1 MSQPTQDVSAAIL
14 DILIQAG
21 NRKLSKEQSEELSK
35 ILKDNFGDDV
45 SVDVTRSG
53 TKILSE
59 LRPTL
64 LENIGKMAE
73 NFQQQATNAV
83 ESLGD
88 EVSKETMLTLWP
100 KLAGAQ
106 KFIIVLLAL
115 ATVVVTGFLAYDT
128 HQNFPKDGMEVLFV
142 SLLPL
147 FGLVVFATWPIKTLA
162 YKSLEIATKVVEKK
176 LEKSG
181 QIVAKTETKTTK

>member
-1 MSQPTQDVSAAIL
+1 MSQPTQDVSATIL

-128 HQNFPKDGMEVLFV
+128 HQNFPKDSMEVLFV

>member
-35 ILKDNFGDDV
+35 ILKDNFGDEI

-64 LENIGKMAE
+64 LENLGKMAE

-106 KFIIVLLAL
+106 KFIIVLLAF

-128 HQNFPKDGMEVLFV
+128 HQNFPKDSMEVLFV

-147 FGLVVFATWPIKTLA
+147 FGLVVFSTWPIKTLA

-181 QIVAKTETKTTK
+181 QVIAKPETKTTK

>member
-64 LENIGKMAE
+64 LENLGKMAE
-73 NFQQQATNAV
+73 NFQQQATNVV

-128 HQNFPKDGMEVLFV
+128 HQNYPTDSMEVLFV

-181 QIVAKTETKTTK
+181 QVVAKTETKTTK

>member
-181 QIVAKTETKTTK
+181 QVVAKTETKTTK

>member
-1 MSQPTQDVSAAIL
+1 MTQPTQDVSAAIL

-128 HQNFPKDGMEVLFV
+128 HQNYPTDSMEVLFV

-181 QIVAKTETKTTK
+181 QVVAKTETKTTK

>member
-100 KLAGAQ
+100 KLVGAQ

-128 HQNFPKDGMEVLFV
+128 HQNFPKDSMEVLFV

-181 QIVAKTETKTTK
+181 QVVAKTETKTTK

>member
-100 KLAGAQ
+100 KLAGVQ

-115 ATVVVTGFLAYDT
+115 ATVVVTGLLAYDT
-128 HQNFPKDGMEVLFV
+128 HQNYPTDSMEVLFV

-181 QIVAKTETKTTK
+181 QVVAKTETKTTK

>member
-21 NRKLSKEQSEELSK
+21 NRKLSKEKSEELSK

-128 HQNFPKDGMEVLFV
+128 HQNYPTDSMEVLFV

-181 QIVAKTETKTTK
+181 QAVAKTETKTTK

>member
-1 MSQPTQDVSAAIL
+1 
-14 DILIQAG
+14 
-21 NRKLSKEQSEELSK
+21 
-35 ILKDNFGDDV
+35 
-45 SVDVTRSG
+45 
-53 TKILSE
+53 
-59 LRPTL
+59 
-64 LENIGKMAE
+64 MAE

-100 KLAGAQ
+100 KLAGTQ
-106 KFIIVLLAL
+106 KFIIILLAL

-128 HQNFPKDGMEVLFV
+128 HQNFPKDSMEVLFV

-162 YKSLEIATKVVEKK
+162 YKSLEIATKGVEKK
-176 LEKSG
+176 PEKP
-181 QIVAKTETKTTK
+181 QYVALKQKATEADGKHLHQ

>member
-1 MSQPTQDVSAAIL
+1 MSQPTQDASAAIL

-21 NRKLSKEQSEELSK
+21 NRKLSKEQSEGLSK

-45 SVDVTRSG
+45 TVDVTRSG

-100 KLAGAQ
+100 KLAGVQ

-128 HQNFPKDGMEVLFV
+128 HQNYPTDSMEVLFV

-181 QIVAKTETKTTK
+181 QVVAKTETKTTK

>member
-1 MSQPTQDVSAAIL
+1 MSQPTQDMSAAIL

-100 KLAGAQ
+100 KLVGAQ
-106 KFIIVLLAL
+106 KFIIILLAL

-128 HQNFPKDGMEVLFV
+128 HQNFPKDSMEVLFV

>member
-1 MSQPTQDVSAAIL
+1 MSQPTQDVSTAIL

-128 HQNFPKDGMEVLFV
+128 HQNFPKDSMEVLFV

>member
-128 HQNFPKDGMEVLFV
+128 HQNFPKDSMEVLFV

-147 FGLVVFATWPIKTLA
+147 FGLVVFATWPIKTMA

-181 QIVAKTETKTTK
+181 QVVAKTETKTTK

>member
-35 ILKDNFGDDV
+35 ILKDNFGDEV

-64 LENIGKMAE
+64 LENLGKMAE

-128 HQNFPKDGMEVLFV
+128 HQNFPKDSMEVLFV

>member
-53 TKILSE
+53 TKILSD

-128 HQNFPKDGMEVLFV
+128 HQNFPKDSMEVLFV

>member
-64 LENIGKMAE
+64 LENLGKMAE

-128 HQNFPKDGMEVLFV
+128 HQNYPKDSMEVLFV

-181 QIVAKTETKTTK
+181 QVVAKTETKTTK

>member
-35 ILKDNFGDDV
+35 ILKDNFGDEV

-115 ATVVVTGFLAYDT
+115 ATVIVTGFLAYDT
-128 HQNFPKDGMEVLFV
+128 HQNFPKDSMEVLFV

>member
-100 KLAGAQ
+100 KLVGAQ

-128 HQNFPKDGMEVLFV
+128 HQNFPKDSMEVLFV

>member
-35 ILKDNFGDDV
+35 ILKDNFGDKV

-128 HQNFPKDGMEVLFV
+128 HQNFPKDSMEVLFV

>member
-106 KFIIVLLAL
+106 KSIIVLLAL

-128 HQNFPKDGMEVLFV
+128 HQNFPKDSMEVLFV

>member
-35 ILKDNFGDDV
+35 ILKDNFGDEV

-106 KFIIVLLAL
+106 KSIIVLLAL

-128 HQNFPKDGMEVLFV
+128 HQNFPKDSMEVLFV

>member
-73 NFQQQATNAV
+73 NFHQQATNAV

-128 HQNFPKDGMEVLFV
+128 HQNFPKDSMEVLFV

>member
-21 NRKLSKEQSEELSK
+21 NRKLTKEQSEELSK

-64 LENIGKMAE
+64 LENLGKMAE

-106 KFIIVLLAL
+106 KFIIILLAL

-128 HQNFPKDGMEVLFV
+128 HQNFPKDSMEVLFV

-181 QIVAKTETKTTK
+181 QVVAKTETKTTK

>member
-21 NRKLSKEQSEELSK
+21 NRKLSKERSEELSK

-128 HQNFPKDGMEVLFV
+128 HQNFPKDSMEVLFV

>member
-64 LENIGKMAE
+64 LENLGKMAE

-128 HQNFPKDGMEVLFV
+128 HQNFPKDSMEVLFV

>member
-1 MSQPTQDVSAAIL
+1 MSQSTQDVSAAIL

-128 HQNFPKDGMEVLFV
+128 HQNYPKDSMEVLFV

-181 QIVAKTETKTTK
+181 QVVAKTETKTTK

>member
-106 KFIIVLLAL
+106 KLIIVLLAL

-128 HQNFPKDGMEVLFV
+128 HQNYPKDSMEVLFV

>member
-1 MSQPTQDVSAAIL
+1 MSQSTQDVSAAIL

-115 ATVVVTGFLAYDT
+115 ATVVVTAFLAYDT
-128 HQNFPKDGMEVLFV
+128 HQNYPTDSMEVLFV

-181 QIVAKTETKTTK
+181 QVVAKTETKTTK

>member
-128 HQNFPKDGMEVLFV
+128 HQNYPKDSMEVLFV

-181 QIVAKTETKTTK
+181 QVVAKTETKTTK

>member
-88 EVSKETMLTLWP
+88 DVSKETMLTLWP

-128 HQNFPKDGMEVLFV
+128 HQNFPKDSMEVLFV

-181 QIVAKTETKTTK
+181 QVVAKTETKTTK

>member
-115 ATVVVTGFLAYDT
+115 ATVIVTGFLAYDT
-128 HQNFPKDGMEVLFV
+128 HQNYPTDSMEVLFV

-181 QIVAKTETKTTK
+181 QVVAKTETKTTK

>member
-59 LRPTL
+59 LRPML
-64 LENIGKMAE
+64 LENLGKMAE

-128 HQNFPKDGMEVLFV
+128 HQNFPKDSMEVLFV

-181 QIVAKTETKTTK
+181 QVVAKTETKTTK

>member
-128 HQNFPKDGMEVLFV
+128 HQNFPKDSMEVLFV

-181 QIVAKTETKTTK
+181 QVVAKTEPKTTK

>member
-1 MSQPTQDVSAAIL
+1 MSQPTQDVSATIL

-128 HQNFPKDGMEVLFV
+128 HQNYPTDSMEVLFV

-181 QIVAKTETKTTK
+181 QVVAKTETKTTK

>member
-128 HQNFPKDGMEVLFV
+128 HQNFPKDSMEVLFV

-181 QIVAKTETKTTK
+181 QVVAKTETKTTK

>member
-59 LRPTL
+59 LGPTL

-128 HQNFPKDGMEVLFV
+128 HQNFPKDSMEVLFV

>member
-1 MSQPTQDVSAAIL
+1 MSQPTQDVSATIL

-128 HQNFPKDGMEVLFV
+128 HQNFPKDSMEVLFV

-181 QIVAKTETKTTK
+181 QVVAKTETKTTK